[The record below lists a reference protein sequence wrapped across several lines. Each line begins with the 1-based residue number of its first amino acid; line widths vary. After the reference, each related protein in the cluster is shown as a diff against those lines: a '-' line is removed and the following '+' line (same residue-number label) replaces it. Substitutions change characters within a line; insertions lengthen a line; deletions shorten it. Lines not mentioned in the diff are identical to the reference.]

1 MSTPKFRPLKFGVTR
16 VNMREGT
23 NGVRYMVADQKL
35 NDYPTR
41 MTDRLAHW
49 ASTQPDTT
57 MLAKR
62 VKNADGS
69 LGDWR
74 HISYAQAWQ
83 SARAIAQALVDRGL
97 NEERPVVIMSEND
110 LEHALLSLGCLVAGV
125 PYCPASPAYSTISQ
139 DYEKL
144 RHILTTL
151 TPGLVFAEIGR
162 AHV

>member
-23 NGVRYMVADQKL
+23 SGVRYMLADQPL
-35 NDYPTR
+35 EDFATR
-41 MTDRLAHW
+41 MTDRLVHW
-49 ASTQPDTT
+49 ATTKPDAT

-83 SARAIAQALVDRGL
+83 SARAIAQALIDRGL
-97 NEERPVVIMSEND
+97 NAERPVVIMSEND
-110 LEHALLSLGCLVAGV
+110 LEHALLSVGCLVAGV
-125 PYCPASPAYSTISQ
+125 PFCAASPASPPSA
-139 DYEKL
+139 K
-144 RHILTTL
+144 TL
-151 TPGLVFAEIGR
+151 KSCVTS
-162 AHV
+162 

>member
-16 VNMREGT
+16 VHMREGA
-23 NGVRYMVADQKL
+23 NGVHYMSADQKL
-35 NDYPTR
+35 ADYPSR

-49 ASTQPDTT
+49 AKTKPETT

-74 HISYAQAWQ
+74 HISYAEAWQ
-83 SARAIAQALVDRGL
+83 SARSIAQALINRGL
-97 NEERPVVIMSEND
+97 SAERPVVIMSEND

-125 PYCPASPAYSTISQ
+125 PYCAASPAYSTMA
-139 DYEKL
+139 
-144 RHILTTL
+144 TT
-151 TPGLVFAEIGR
+151 TRRPSSASR
-162 AHV
+162 R